1 MAKSAPRF
9 STVYN
14 SGKFLLRCNPKR
26 TMGKDPCSVGG
37 TSADR
42 RRAEAWPQLCN
53 HRLAERKNNLGRG
66 RTRNR
71 WWKKTKGRKRHIVV
85 DTMGN
90 LLAVVVHAANIHDTK
105 SGILAARKAFE
116 KYPSIQRFCADAG
129 YRKTFEQDVSQE
141 LGLGVDIVARTESG
155 WQVLPKRWIVERSL
169 AWINNSRRLS
179 KDYEV
184 SVRSA
189 QAVCIIAAF
198 STLLKR
204 F

>member
-1 MAKSAPRF
+1 MAQSAPRL
-9 STVYN
+9 STVHN
-14 SGKFLLRCNPKR
+14 RGKFLLRCNPKR
-26 TMGKDPCSVGG
+26 TMGKDPRSVGG

-42 RRAEAWPQLCN
+42 RGAKARPQLRN
-53 HRLAERKNNLGRG
+53 HRLAKRKNNLSRK

-105 SGILAARKAFE
+105 SGILPARDAFA

-129 YRKTFEQDVSQE
+129 YRKTFEQNVSQE
-141 LGLGVDIVARTESG
+141 LGLSVDIVARTEPA

-179 KDYEV
+179 KDYEI

>member
-1 MAKSAPRF
+1 
-9 STVYN
+9 
-14 SGKFLLRCNPKR
+14 
-26 TMGKDPCSVGG
+26 
-37 TSADR
+37 
-42 RRAEAWPQLCN
+42 
-53 HRLAERKNNLGRG
+53 
-66 RTRNR
+66 
-71 WWKKTKGRKRHIVV
+71 
-85 DTMGN
+85 MGN

-116 KYPSIQRFCADAG
+116 KYQTIQRFCADAG

-141 LGLGVDIVARTESG
+141 LGLGVDIVARTEAG

-189 QAVCIIAAF
+189 QAVCTIAAF